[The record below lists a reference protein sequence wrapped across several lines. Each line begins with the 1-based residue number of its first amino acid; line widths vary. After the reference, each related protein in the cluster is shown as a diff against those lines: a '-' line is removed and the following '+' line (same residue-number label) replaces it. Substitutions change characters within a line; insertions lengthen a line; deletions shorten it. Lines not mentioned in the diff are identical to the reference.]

1 MVMINDNDKEHA
13 MSTQNDNA
21 KARITTASLRKMK
34 NSGEKFVCLTA
45 YDATFSGI
53 MDEAGVEVILVG
65 DSLGMVIQGE
75 ETTVPVTMD
84 DIVYHA
90 RIVGRAARR
99 ALIMLDMPFMSF
111 ATPEQALTNAARLMR
126 EGLGH
131 MVKLEGGSHQ
141 AETVRQLTVQGIP
154 VCAHIGLRPQSIHK
168 MGGYLIQGRGDEAAR
183 AMIDDAHV
191 LEEAGAD
198 ILLLECVPAAL
209 AREITQSVRVPVIGI
224 GAGKD
229 CDGQILVLYDMLGI
243 TRGRI
248 PKFVKDF
255 LPENK
260 SVPAAISAYI
270 NAVKAGEFPG
280 PEHEFK

>member
-1 MVMINDNDKEHA
+1 
-13 MSTQNDNA
+13 MSTQNESA
-21 KARITTASLRKMK
+21 KTRITTTSLRKMK
-34 NSGEKFVCLTA
+34 ANGEKFVCLTA
-45 YDATFSGI
+45 YDATFAGI
-53 MDEAGVEVILVG
+53 MDEVGVEVILVG

-84 DIVYHA
+84 DMVYHA

-111 ATPEQALTNAARLMR
+111 ATPEQALMNAARLMR
-126 EGLGH
+126 QGGH
-131 MVKLEGGSHQ
+131 MVKLEGGRSQVEIVHRL
-141 AETVRQLTVQGIP
+141 AVQGVP

-183 AMIDDAHV
+183 AMIDDAHA

-209 AREITQSVRVPVIGI
+209 AREITQSVRIPVIGI
-224 GAGKD
+224 GAGGD

-260 SVPAAISAYI
+260 SVPAAIAAYVR
-270 NAVKAGEFPG
+270 AVKAGEFPG
-280 PEHEFK
+280 PEHEFT